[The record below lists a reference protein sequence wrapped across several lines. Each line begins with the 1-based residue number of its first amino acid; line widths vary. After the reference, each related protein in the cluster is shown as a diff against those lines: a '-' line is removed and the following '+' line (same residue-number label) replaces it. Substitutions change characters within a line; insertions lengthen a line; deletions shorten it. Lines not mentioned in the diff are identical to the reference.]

1 MNLQTSNSMK
11 RNSNCLHIHPT
22 NPNSNAMKTNQT
34 ARAEGPQDDSPGQR
48 PGFAMPNES
57 TDANN
62 RVGGAMTVNN
72 VPVTN
77 GLASTAIPVDPATF
91 DGATRYLGITVQG
104 QNGGNELAP
113 RVLVTAVPYALNA
126 RALGEGNIVVEKEGA
141 VGVGTDQPV
150 SRLDVDGQVFAGA
163 GDGHPALLLR
173 GAHAPE
179 GRDGTW
185 QDIRFDF
192 SGNGAR
198 VPLNNAGSAR
208 IRSWRGTSW
217 DTYLEFMV
225 NRPDEGADQPT
236 TVMRMD
242 SGSVDVLAG
251 LNARRGLAVT
261 GTTSTSVLQIT
272 GGSDLAE
279 PFDVTRASPDTG
291 IQPGMMMVIDREQDG
306 KLTPCTRAY
315 DTAVA
320 GIISGAKGLQ
330 PGMVMQAEGQ
340 PHAEGEHPVAMT
352 GRVWCQADA
361 AHGPIRRGDRLTTSP
376 TPGHAM
382 RVNDISRAPGAVIG
396 KAMTELA
403 QRKGLV
409 LVLVNLQ

>member
-1 MNLQTSNSMK
+1 
-11 RNSNCLHIHPT
+11 
-22 NPNSNAMKTNQT
+22 
-34 ARAEGPQDDSPGQR
+34 
-48 PGFAMPNES
+48 
-57 TDANN
+57 
-62 RVGGAMTVNN
+62 
-72 VPVTN
+72 
-77 GLASTAIPVDPATF
+77 
-91 DGATRYLGITVQG
+91 
-104 QNGGNELAP
+104 
-113 RVLVTAVPYALNA
+113 
-126 RALGEGNIVVEKEGA
+126 
-141 VGVGTDQPV
+141 
-150 SRLDVDGQVFAGA
+150 
-163 GDGHPALLLR
+163 
-173 GAHAPE
+173 
-179 GRDGTW
+179 
-185 QDIRFDF
+185 
-192 SGNGAR
+192 
-198 VPLNNAGSAR
+198 
-208 IRSWRGTSW
+208 
-217 DTYLEFMV
+217 
-225 NRPDEGADQPT
+225 
-236 TVMRMD
+236 
-242 SGSVDVLAG
+242 
-251 LNARRGLAVT
+251 LAVT